1 MKLIKAL
8 SSLLIPLNVLLLFLL
23 LFESRIVVP
32 QWLQVAGR
40 MHPLFLHFP
49 IVLLVL
55 YFAVV
60 FIGKDARQKL
70 PEEFLLLFVALTSV
84 ITALMGMLLSR
95 EEGYDV
101 ESLQWHKWSGISLAV
116 LSSCLY
122 WFRNIVISKKTVA
135 IAASILLFPLLLFTG
150 HQGAGITHGQN
161 FLVAPMLPEK
171 KQPNVSIEEAEVFAH
186 MVKPILDEKCL
197 GCHNSRKAKGEL
209 VMETKELL
217 LKGGKHGALWDSTG
231 GDPGLLLRRVHLPLE
246 QKKHMPPQGKP
257 QLTDEELLVIYYWIK
272 EGASFTAKVSE
283 LPQTDTLYQ
292 LATTIFTRKEADEYD
307 FDEADEK
314 TISKLNNNNRVV
326 YPLALNSPGLA
337 VNFYNK
343 EFYSTEKLNELEPV
357 REQVVSLD
365 LSSMPI
371 KDEDLNRI
379 AEFRNLRKLNLN
391 FTQVTGTGFNHLS
404 KLKFLKQLSLAGTP
418 VKKENL
424 AALEKL
430 PELKTVYIWNAAMP
444 IAEREELKK
453 TKGHLKYETGF
464 RDDTIVMKLTPPILE
479 NEEQII
485 TDPLQLKLKH
495 YIKGTE
501 IRYTTDGTDPDSSKS
516 PLYNKEAVLTNNSL
530 VKAKAFKPGWQSSDI
545 MQQYFFKSGY
555 KADSAVLLQPSDPKY
570 SGEGAKTLINLQK
583 SDLGAGSG
591 KWLGF
596 RNNRMEALLLFN
608 EPRSISGVNLSTLE
622 NIGGYIMPPA
632 SIEVW
637 GGNNQHSLKLLG
649 HIKPAQPDSIEPTEN
664 VPYEIKFKPASITV
678 LKVVAVPVPKLPKWH
693 PGKGDKGWVFVD
705 EIFVY

>member
-1 MKLIKAL
+1 MRIQKILG
-8 SSLLIPLNVLLLFLL
+8 SLLIPLIALLLFLL
-23 LFESRIVVP
+23 LFENRVVVP

-49 IVLLVL
+49 IVLLIL

-60 FIGKDARQKL
+60 LIGRKARQTF
-70 PEEFLLLFVALTSV
+70 PEEFLLMFVALTSV

-101 ESLQWHKWSGISLAV
+101 EALQWHKWGGISLAV

-122 WFRNIVISKKTVA
+122 WFRNLIINKRAVA
-135 IAASILLFPLLLFTG
+135 IIASALLFPLLLFTG

-161 FLVAPMLPEK
+161 FLVAPILPEK
-171 KQPNVSIEEAEVFAH
+171 KELNVSIEEAEVYAH
-186 MVKPILDEKCL
+186 MVQPILEGKCM

-209 VMETKELL
+209 IMETKELL
-217 LKGGKHGALWDSTG
+217 LKGGKHGVLWDSTTE
-231 GDPGLLLRRVHLPLE
+231 DLGLLLRRLHLPLE

-272 EGASFTAKVSE
+272 EGASFTAKVSD
-283 LPQTDTLYQ
+283 LPQSDTLYQ
-292 LATTIFTRKEADEYD
+292 LASTIFTRKEADEYD

-314 TISKLNNNNRVV
+314 TVSKLNNNNRAV
-326 YPLALNSPGLA
+326 YQLALNSPGLA

-357 REQVVSLD
+357 REQIVSLD

-371 KDEDLNRI
+371 KDDDLNRI

-404 KLKFLKQLSLAGTP
+404 KLKFLKQLSLAGTQL
-418 VKKENL
+418 KKENL
-424 AALEKL
+424 SLLEKL
-430 PELKTVYIWNAAMP
+430 PQLKTVYIWNAAIP
-444 IAEREELKK
+444 VAELEELKK
-453 TKGHLKYETGF
+453 VKGHLKYETGY
-464 RDDTIVMKLTPPILE
+464 RDTVIMKLTPPILE
-479 NEEQII
+479 NEEQVI
-485 TDPLQLKLKH
+485 TDPLPLQLKH
-495 YIKGTE
+495 YIKGTV

-516 PLYNKEAVLTNNSL
+516 PVYNKEVVLNSNSL
-530 VKAKAFKPGWQSSDI
+530 VKAKAFKPGWESSDI

-555 KADSAVLLQPSDPKY
+555 KADSAILLQPSDPKY
-570 SGEGAKTLINLQK
+570 SGEGAKTLINLKK

-596 RNNRMEALLLFN
+596 RNNRMETLLLFN
-608 EPRSISGVNLSTLE
+608 EPKNISGVNLSTLK
-622 NIGGYIMPPA
+622 NIGGYIMPPV
-632 SIEVW
+632 SVEVW
-637 GGNNQHSLKLLG
+637 GGNSRQSLKLLG
-649 HIKPAQPDSIEPTEN
+649 RINPAQPDSIQPVEN
-664 VPYEIKFKPASITV
+664 IPLEIKFKPASLKV